1 MYYKKQGNETPIV
14 SSGHVYDQM
23 YSYEGFLYFSYPTGN
38 SPSEGLIE
46 ITEAEFLENNPE
58 TVEPEPQPSQLD
70 RIEESLK
77 TSFSE
82 AQQTAIDKYTEEHLE
97 GGIL

>member
-1 MYYKKQGNETPIV
+1 MKIEERVKKYI
-14 SSGHVYDQM
+14 DD
-23 YSYEGFLYFSYPTGN
+23 EGKRHEYTEVVQRATVDRVL
-38 SPSEGLIE
+38 SEE
-46 ITEAEFLENNPE
+46 PK
-58 TVEPEPQPSQLD
+58 PEPQPSQLD

-82 AQQTAIDKYTEEHLE
+82 AQQTAIDKYTEELLE